1 MLLVSGEFDP
11 ATPPQ
16 FGKAAAESLPNS
28 RQVVVPNIAH
38 NYDSDCIRRVTAE
51 FILKGS
57 ATELDIGCIER
68 LRPPEFAKELPAH
81 F

>member
-1 MLLVSGEFDP
+1 VRNGLAETFRPSTTSPVKSDVPVLMVSGEFDP

-16 FGKAAAESLPNS
+16 FGRAAAESLPNS

-51 FILKGS
+51 FI
-57 ATELDIGCIER
+57 
-68 LRPPEFAKELPAH
+68 
-81 F
+81 